1 MKTNSRNVKGEIKNQ
16 DNFEGT
22 PRQTNEQNTLLL
34 KHLKGGKKM
43 GEDKRE
49 GQRDGGVAA
58 SLQYFICQLMPE
70 HHRTAESALANGF
83 TVHESSRVCC
93 VYVENNVC
101 RFVCRPSYAND
112 TNMVSMLLII

>member
-1 MKTNSRNVKGEIKNQ
+1 
-16 DNFEGT
+16 
-22 PRQTNEQNTLLL
+22 
-34 KHLKGGKKM
+34 M

-83 TVHESSRVCC
+83 TVHESSRVCW
-93 VYVENNVC
+93 VYVDNNVC
-101 RFVCRPSYAND
+101 RFVCKPSYTND